1 MAEPLTYG
9 SYLRIDELLT
19 LQRPQSD
26 PAHHDEMLF
35 IVIHQ
40 VYELWFK
47 QLLHE
52 LEAVK
57 HHLQSDDAIRATRAL
72 GRVHAIQH
80 VLEQQ
85 VDVLETMTPHE
96 FNAFRNLLNPASGFQ
111 SVQFREL
118 EFLCGVGKTA
128 YLRHLETTDE
138 ERRRLEQRL
147 QEPTLYDEL
156 KGFLGR
162 RGFAT
167 ALSAELLET
176 FRRIYDGADEH
187 TNLYVLLE
195 AFIEFD
201 ERFLLW
207 RGRHVRMVER
217 MIGQKTGTGGSLG
230 VRYLETTLGKKFFPE
245 LWEVRTVLGES
256 VPAK

>member
-1 MAEPLTYG
+1 MAERLTYG
-9 SYLRIDELLT
+9 SYLRIDELLR

-26 PAHHDEMLF
+26 PLHHDEMLF

-40 VYELWFK
+40 IYELWFK
-47 QLLHE
+47 QMLHE

-57 HHLQSDDAIRATRAL
+57 GYLSAGDALRAARSF

-118 EFLCGVGKTA
+118 EFLCGVGKTE
-128 YLRHLETTDE
+128 YLRHLETTDAD
-138 ERRRLEQRL
+138 RVRLDARL
-147 QEPTLYDEL
+147 AEPTLYDAL
-156 KGFLGR
+156 KTFLAR
-162 RGFAT
+162 RGYAT
-167 ALSAELLET
+167 ESPEALVES
-176 FRRIYDGADEH
+176 FRQIYDDAEQH
-187 TNLYVLLE
+187 TDLYVLLE

-217 MIGQKTGTGGSLG
+217 MIGHKPGTGGSMG

-245 LWEVRTVLGES
+245 LWEVRTVLGGGL
-256 VPAK
+256 AQ

>member
-1 MAEPLTYG
+1 MPERLTYG
-9 SYLRIDELLT
+9 TYLGIDELLA
-19 LQRPQSD
+19 LQRPQSE

-35 IVIHQ
+35 IIIHQ

-47 QLLHE
+47 QMLHE
-52 LEAVK
+52 VEAVVRY
-57 HHLQSDDAIRATRAL
+57 LDADDPLKATRAL
-72 GRVHAIQH
+72 GRIHAIQH

-128 YLRHLETTDE
+128 YLDHLEQNDDE
-138 ERRRLEQRL
+138 RVRLQRRLQG
-147 QEPTLYDEL
+147 PTVYDAL
-156 KGFLGR
+156 KSFLGR
-162 RGFAT
+162 RGHT
-167 ALSAELLET
+167 TSDHDALIEA
-176 FRRIYDGADEH
+176 FRAIYDDADRH
-187 TNLYVLLE
+187 VDLYVLLE

-207 RGRHVRMVER
+207 RGRHIRMVER
-217 MIGQKTGTGGSLG
+217 MIGFKPGTGGSMG
-230 VRYLETTLGKKFFPE
+230 VRYLETTLQKKFFPE
-245 LWEVRTVLGES
+245 LWEVRTVLGTE
-256 VPAK
+256 VPVQ

>member
-9 SYLRIDELLT
+9 SYLRIDELLA

-118 EFLCGVGKTA
+118 EFLC
-128 YLRHLETTDE
+128 
-138 ERRRLEQRL
+138 
-147 QEPTLYDEL
+147 
-156 KGFLGR
+156 
-162 RGFAT
+162 
-167 ALSAELLET
+167 
-176 FRRIYDGADEH
+176 
-187 TNLYVLLE
+187 
-195 AFIEFD
+195 
-201 ERFLLW
+201 
-207 RGRHVRMVER
+207 
-217 MIGQKTGTGGSLG
+217 
-230 VRYLETTLGKKFFPE
+230 
-245 LWEVRTVLGES
+245 
-256 VPAK
+256 

>member
-1 MAEPLTYG
+1 MPEPLTYG
-9 SYLRIDELLT
+9 SYLCIDELLA
-19 LQRPQSD
+19 LQRPQSQ
-26 PAHHDEMLF
+26 PLHHDEMLF

-47 QLLHE
+47 VMVHE
-52 LEAVK
+52 VEAVK
-57 HHLQSDDAIRATRAL
+57 RHLQAGEALRATRAL
-72 GRVHAIQH
+72 GRVHAIQR

-118 EFLCGVGKTA
+118 EFLSGAGTTA
-128 YLRHLETTDE
+128 YFQHLEATDA
-138 ERRRLEQRL
+138 ERERLRL
-147 QEPTLYDEL
+147 RLKETTLYDEL
-156 KGFLGR
+156 KAFLIR
-162 RGFAT
+162 RGFRT
-167 ALSAELLET
+167 ESSEELIET
-176 FRRIYDGADEH
+176 FRSIYDEAESH
-187 TNLYVLLE
+187 TDLYVLLE

-217 MIGQKTGTGGSLG
+217 MIGQKSGTGGSLG
-230 VRYLETTLGKKFFPE
+230 VRYLETTLAKKSFPE
-245 LWEVRTVLGES
+245 LWEVRTVLGGVTS
-256 VPAK
+256 P